1 MIWFTLILQSFNIR
15 YIQYRDILYSTIN
28 NTIIAYAY
36 TKPNDNAWF
45 LLSDIVL

>member
-28 NTIIAYAY
+28 NTIIAYA
-36 TKPNDNAWF
+36 KPNAWF